1 MASVNFQKCKGGAST
16 KAIIRHCDK
25 EKRKI
30 TSHSNESIDI
40 SKTDKNI
47 TFPLR
52 FKRPDGTSYEK
63 VLGYEETCARYD
75 KKIKALDENGNTNKR
90 KDRVTCF
97 ALCVPAPEGLKEE
110 DFEEFFFQVN
120 EILKHKYGYQNLI
133 NSYVHV
139 DEVHGYKDAETGL
152 ERTSRA
158 HGHFF
163 YIPER
168 EGQLNGKWFSSRSNM
183 NDVNKQIDLMSKKL
197 FGIRFMDGSQKKSRK
212 SVEKLK
218 NESLAQEI
226 NAARE
231 ELAALKVEIQ
241 PLSEELDRK
250 KVELTTIENQLFD
263 FELNGN
269 YQLLK
274 ENKALKEENKELKK
288 QNDSLLIFINELFQ
302 KRDFGKTVKDLFN
315 MRFGKKVKREKDDL
329 LR

>member
-110 DFEEFFFQVN
+110 DYEKFFSHVN
-120 EILKHKYGYQNLI
+120 DILKNKYGYKNLV
-133 NSYVHV
+133 NAYVHV
-139 DEVHGYKDAETGL
+139 DEVHAYKDAETGL

-168 EGQLNGKWFSSRSNM
+168 EGQLNGKWFSSRSNI
-183 NDVNKQIDLMSKKL
+183 NDVNKQIDLMSKEL

-212 SVEKLK
+212 SVEHLK
-218 NESLAQEI
+218 SESLVK
-226 NAARE
+226 
-231 ELAALKVEIQ
+231 ELESLKVEIHS
-241 PLSEELDRK
+241 LSEELDRK
-250 KVELTTIENQLFD
+250 KAELTAIENKLFD
-263 FELNGN
+263 YELNGN

-274 ENKALKEENKELKK
+274 ENKALKEEVAELKETNSRLK
-288 QNDSLLIFINELFQ
+288 KFIDDLC
-302 KRDFGKTVKDLFN
+302 KKAFGKEVQDLFN
-315 MRFGKKVKREKDDL
+315 MRFGKKLKREKDDL